1 MAYYIKSSGEL
12 NLPSLRYVVLQGISE
27 FGHGKYTVEQTDPK
41 IILPGEDRDLY
52 FLGNV
57 FEGLN
62 FDRILTYHVKSMD
75 FSDPS
80 LFLLLSQGLR
90 FIPDWITMLGIEA
103 GNSFYDGILH
113 KNLSSED
120 IFNARILGRRIK
132 EGVEGVEQ
140 LAFVHYNVDNREMT
154 PCLDLCS

>member
-12 NLPSLRYVVLQGISE
+12 NLPSLRDVVLEGIFE

-41 IILPGEDRDLY
+41 IIWPEEDRDLY
-52 FLGNV
+52 ILGSV
-57 FEGLN
+57 YRGRDM
-62 FDRILTYHVKSMD
+62 DRIFTYHVKSMD
-75 FSDPS
+75 FSDS
-80 LFLLLSQGLR
+80 NFFLLLSQGLD
-90 FIPDWITMLGIEA
+90 FIPDWITLLGIES
-103 GNSFYDGILH
+103 GDGFYDGILH

-120 IFNARILGRRIK
+120 VFNARLLGERIR

-140 LAFVHYNVDNREMT
+140 LAFVHYSVDNREMV